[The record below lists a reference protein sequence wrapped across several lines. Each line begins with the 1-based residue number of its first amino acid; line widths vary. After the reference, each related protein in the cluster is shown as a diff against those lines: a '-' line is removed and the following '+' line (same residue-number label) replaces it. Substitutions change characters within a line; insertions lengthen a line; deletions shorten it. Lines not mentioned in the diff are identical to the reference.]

1 MRKIFGHRGL
11 PHSYEENTFKSL
23 NKAQEICDFV
33 ETDVRITKDEEL
45 VLYHDAEI
53 QTQKIEE
60 LSLSDINEL
69 IDIEI
74 SEIHLISRK
83 QIKGNT
89 NFELKISSKDD
100 DLNKVFLKKIINLT
114 NPEDIVS
121 SFDWEIILNNRESF
135 KSKYGILIDKENQL
149 FESKAMSNLDE
160 KLMFMVEK
168 EIFYSRNFDLPLER
182 CVVWTVNDKGEIN
195 SVLNMNVYGVV
206 NDLST
211 ALKEAMKAKDKPK
224 LDAIRQIQTEIAKKK
239 SEKGEEVNDEL
250 VLGVIS
256 SYVKKM
262 AKAVDEYKSL
272 GEKGEEMANKIQF
285 EIDFLTTY
293 LPEQL
298 SEEEVEKIVDDVLAE
313 LGDVDMSQ
321 MGRVIGAV
329 MAKGDGI
336 DGSIVSKI
344 VKGKLN

>member
-11 PHSYEENTFKSL
+11 PHIYEENTFKSL

-33 ETDVRITKDEEL
+33 ETDVRITKDVEL

-60 LSLSDINEL
+60 LSLSEINEL

-74 SEIHLISRK
+74 SEIHLVSRE
-83 QIKGNT
+83 QIKGDT

-100 DLNKVFLKKIINLT
+100 DLNKVFLEKIINLT

-160 KLMFMVEK
+160 NLMFMVEK

-182 CVVWTVNDKGEIN
+182 CVVWTVNDKTEIDN
-195 SVLNMNVYGVV
+195 VLNMNVYGVV
-206 NDLST
+206 TDIG
-211 ALKEAMKAKDKPK
+211 DK
-224 LDAIRQIQTEIAKKK
+224 L
-239 SEKGEEVNDEL
+239 
-250 VLGVIS
+250 
-256 SYVKKM
+256 
-262 AKAVDEYKSL
+262 
-272 GEKGEEMANKIQF
+272 
-285 EIDFLTTY
+285 
-293 LPEQL
+293 
-298 SEEEVEKIVDDVLAE
+298 
-313 LGDVDMSQ
+313 
-321 MGRVIGAV
+321 
-329 MAKGDGI
+329 
-336 DGSIVSKI
+336 
-344 VKGKLN
+344 

>member
-11 PHSYEENTFKSL
+11 PHIYEENTFKSL

-74 SEIHLISRK
+74 SEIHLVSRE
-83 QIKGNT
+83 QIKGDT

-100 DLNKVFLKKIINLT
+100 DLNKIFLEKIINLT

-182 CVVWTVNDKGEIN
+182 CVVWTVNDKGEIDN
-195 SVLNMNVYGVV
+195 VLNMNVYGVV
-206 NDLST
+206 TDIG
-211 ALKEAMKAKDKPK
+211 DK
-224 LDAIRQIQTEIAKKK
+224 L
-239 SEKGEEVNDEL
+239 
-250 VLGVIS
+250 
-256 SYVKKM
+256 
-262 AKAVDEYKSL
+262 
-272 GEKGEEMANKIQF
+272 
-285 EIDFLTTY
+285 
-293 LPEQL
+293 
-298 SEEEVEKIVDDVLAE
+298 
-313 LGDVDMSQ
+313 
-321 MGRVIGAV
+321 
-329 MAKGDGI
+329 
-336 DGSIVSKI
+336 
-344 VKGKLN
+344 

>member
-11 PHSYEENTFKSL
+11 PNVYEENTFKSL

-45 VLYHDAEI
+45 ILYHDAEI

-74 SEIHLISRK
+74 SEIHLISRE
-83 QIKGNT
+83 QIKGDT

-100 DLNKVFLKKIINLT
+100 DLNKVFLEKIINLT

-121 SFDWEIILNNRESF
+121 SFDWEIILNNRKSF

-168 EIFYSRNFDLPLER
+168 EIFYSRNFDLPFER
-182 CVVWTVNDKGEIN
+182 CVVWTVNDKDEIDN
-195 SVLNMNVYGVV
+195 VLNMNVYGVV
-206 NDLST
+206 TDIG
-211 ALKEAMKAKDKPK
+211 DK
-224 LDAIRQIQTEIAKKK
+224 L
-239 SEKGEEVNDEL
+239 
-250 VLGVIS
+250 
-256 SYVKKM
+256 
-262 AKAVDEYKSL
+262 
-272 GEKGEEMANKIQF
+272 
-285 EIDFLTTY
+285 
-293 LPEQL
+293 
-298 SEEEVEKIVDDVLAE
+298 
-313 LGDVDMSQ
+313 
-321 MGRVIGAV
+321 
-329 MAKGDGI
+329 
-336 DGSIVSKI
+336 
-344 VKGKLN
+344 

>member
-1 MRKIFGHRGL
+1 LRKIFGHRGL
-11 PHSYEENTFKSL
+11 PHIYEENTFKSL

-33 ETDVRITKDEEL
+33 ETDVRITKDKEL

-53 QTQKIEE
+53 QTKKIEE

-74 SEIHLISRK
+74 SEIHLVSRK
-83 QIKGNT
+83 QIKGDT

-100 DLNKVFLKKIINLT
+100 DLNKVFLEKIIKLT

-206 NDLST
+206 TDIG
-211 ALKEAMKAKDKPK
+211 DK
-224 LDAIRQIQTEIAKKK
+224 L
-239 SEKGEEVNDEL
+239 
-250 VLGVIS
+250 
-256 SYVKKM
+256 
-262 AKAVDEYKSL
+262 
-272 GEKGEEMANKIQF
+272 
-285 EIDFLTTY
+285 
-293 LPEQL
+293 
-298 SEEEVEKIVDDVLAE
+298 
-313 LGDVDMSQ
+313 
-321 MGRVIGAV
+321 
-329 MAKGDGI
+329 
-336 DGSIVSKI
+336 
-344 VKGKLN
+344 

>member
-11 PHSYEENTFKSL
+11 PHIYEENTFKSL

-74 SEIHLISRK
+74 SEIHLVSRE
-83 QIKGNT
+83 QIKGDT
-89 NFELKISSKDD
+89 NFELKVSSKDD
-100 DLNKVFLKKIINLT
+100 NLNKVFLEKIINLT

-121 SFDWEIILNNRESF
+121 SFDWEIILNNRERF

-206 NDLST
+206 TDIG
-211 ALKEAMKAKDKPK
+211 DK
-224 LDAIRQIQTEIAKKK
+224 L
-239 SEKGEEVNDEL
+239 
-250 VLGVIS
+250 
-256 SYVKKM
+256 
-262 AKAVDEYKSL
+262 
-272 GEKGEEMANKIQF
+272 
-285 EIDFLTTY
+285 
-293 LPEQL
+293 
-298 SEEEVEKIVDDVLAE
+298 
-313 LGDVDMSQ
+313 
-321 MGRVIGAV
+321 
-329 MAKGDGI
+329 
-336 DGSIVSKI
+336 
-344 VKGKLN
+344 

>member
-11 PHSYEENTFKSL
+11 PHIYEENTFKSL

-74 SEIHLISRK
+74 SDIHLVSRE
-83 QIKGNT
+83 QIKGDT

-100 DLNKVFLKKIINLT
+100 DLNKVFLEKIINLT

-206 NDLST
+206 TDIG
-211 ALKEAMKAKDKPK
+211 DK
-224 LDAIRQIQTEIAKKK
+224 L
-239 SEKGEEVNDEL
+239 
-250 VLGVIS
+250 
-256 SYVKKM
+256 
-262 AKAVDEYKSL
+262 
-272 GEKGEEMANKIQF
+272 
-285 EIDFLTTY
+285 
-293 LPEQL
+293 
-298 SEEEVEKIVDDVLAE
+298 
-313 LGDVDMSQ
+313 
-321 MGRVIGAV
+321 
-329 MAKGDGI
+329 
-336 DGSIVSKI
+336 
-344 VKGKLN
+344 

>member
-11 PHSYEENTFKSL
+11 PQSYEENTFKSL

-69 IDIEI
+69 ID
-74 SEIHLISRK
+74 
-83 QIKGNT
+83 T
-89 NFELKISSKDD
+89 
-100 DLNKVFLKKIINLT
+100 
-114 NPEDIVS
+114 
-121 SFDWEIILNNRESF
+121 ESF

-206 NDLST
+206 TDIG
-211 ALKEAMKAKDKPK
+211 DK
-224 LDAIRQIQTEIAKKK
+224 L
-239 SEKGEEVNDEL
+239 
-250 VLGVIS
+250 
-256 SYVKKM
+256 
-262 AKAVDEYKSL
+262 
-272 GEKGEEMANKIQF
+272 
-285 EIDFLTTY
+285 
-293 LPEQL
+293 
-298 SEEEVEKIVDDVLAE
+298 
-313 LGDVDMSQ
+313 
-321 MGRVIGAV
+321 
-329 MAKGDGI
+329 
-336 DGSIVSKI
+336 
-344 VKGKLN
+344 

>member
-11 PHSYEENTFKSL
+11 PHIYEENTFKSL

-33 ETDVRITKDEEL
+33 ETDVRITKDKQL

-60 LSLSDINEL
+60 LSCSDINKL

-74 SEIHLISRK
+74 SEIHLVSRE
-83 QIKGNT
+83 QIKGDT
-89 NFELKISSKDD
+89 NFELKINSKDD

-182 CVVWTVNDKGEIN
+182 CVVWTVNDKDEIS

-206 NDLST
+206 TDIG
-211 ALKEAMKAKDKPK
+211 DK
-224 LDAIRQIQTEIAKKK
+224 L
-239 SEKGEEVNDEL
+239 
-250 VLGVIS
+250 
-256 SYVKKM
+256 
-262 AKAVDEYKSL
+262 
-272 GEKGEEMANKIQF
+272 
-285 EIDFLTTY
+285 
-293 LPEQL
+293 
-298 SEEEVEKIVDDVLAE
+298 
-313 LGDVDMSQ
+313 
-321 MGRVIGAV
+321 
-329 MAKGDGI
+329 
-336 DGSIVSKI
+336 
-344 VKGKLN
+344 

>member
-11 PHSYEENTFKSL
+11 PHIYEENTFKSL
-23 NKAQEICDFV
+23 NKALEICDFV

-45 VLYHDAEI
+45 VLYHDATI
-53 QTQKIEE
+53 QTKQIEE
-60 LSLSDINEL
+60 CTLSDIDEL
-69 IDIEI
+69 SDIEI

-182 CVVWTVNDKGEIN
+182 CVVWTVNDKDEIS

-206 NDLST
+206 TDIG
-211 ALKEAMKAKDKPK
+211 DK
-224 LDAIRQIQTEIAKKK
+224 L
-239 SEKGEEVNDEL
+239 
-250 VLGVIS
+250 
-256 SYVKKM
+256 
-262 AKAVDEYKSL
+262 
-272 GEKGEEMANKIQF
+272 
-285 EIDFLTTY
+285 
-293 LPEQL
+293 
-298 SEEEVEKIVDDVLAE
+298 
-313 LGDVDMSQ
+313 
-321 MGRVIGAV
+321 
-329 MAKGDGI
+329 
-336 DGSIVSKI
+336 
-344 VKGKLN
+344 

>member
-11 PHSYEENTFKSL
+11 PHIYEENTFKSL

-53 QTQKIEE
+53 QTQKIEQ
-60 LSLSDINEL
+60 LSLSEINEL

-74 SEIHLISRK
+74 SEIHLVSRE
-83 QIKGNT
+83 QIKGDT

-100 DLNKVFLKKIINLT
+100 DLNKVFLEKIINLT

-206 NDLST
+206 TDIG
-211 ALKEAMKAKDKPK
+211 DK
-224 LDAIRQIQTEIAKKK
+224 L
-239 SEKGEEVNDEL
+239 
-250 VLGVIS
+250 
-256 SYVKKM
+256 
-262 AKAVDEYKSL
+262 
-272 GEKGEEMANKIQF
+272 
-285 EIDFLTTY
+285 
-293 LPEQL
+293 
-298 SEEEVEKIVDDVLAE
+298 
-313 LGDVDMSQ
+313 
-321 MGRVIGAV
+321 
-329 MAKGDGI
+329 
-336 DGSIVSKI
+336 
-344 VKGKLN
+344 

>member
-74 SEIHLISRK
+74 SEIHLVSRE
-83 QIKGNT
+83 QIKGDT

-100 DLNKVFLKKIINLT
+100 DLNKVFLEKIINLT

-135 KSKYGILIDKENQL
+135 KSKYGILIDKEKQL

-168 EIFYSRNFDLPLER
+168 EIFYSRNFDLPFER
-182 CVVWTVNDKGEIN
+182 CVVWTVNDKDEIDN
-195 SVLNMNVYGVV
+195 VLNMNVYGVV
-206 NDLST
+206 TDIG
-211 ALKEAMKAKDKPK
+211 DK
-224 LDAIRQIQTEIAKKK
+224 L
-239 SEKGEEVNDEL
+239 
-250 VLGVIS
+250 
-256 SYVKKM
+256 
-262 AKAVDEYKSL
+262 
-272 GEKGEEMANKIQF
+272 
-285 EIDFLTTY
+285 
-293 LPEQL
+293 
-298 SEEEVEKIVDDVLAE
+298 
-313 LGDVDMSQ
+313 
-321 MGRVIGAV
+321 
-329 MAKGDGI
+329 
-336 DGSIVSKI
+336 
-344 VKGKLN
+344 

>member
-11 PHSYEENTFKSL
+11 PQIFEENTFKSL

-33 ETDVRITKDEEL
+33 ETDVRITKDQEL

-74 SEIHLISRK
+74 SDIHLVSRE
-83 QIKGNT
+83 QIKGDT

-100 DLNKVFLKKIINLT
+100 DLNKVFLEKIISLT

-121 SFDWEIILNNRESF
+121 SFDWETILNNRESF

-168 EIFYSRNFDLPLER
+168 EIFYSRNFDLPFER
-182 CVVWTVNDKGEIN
+182 CVVWTVNDKDEIDN
-195 SVLNMNVYGVV
+195 VLNMNVYGVV
-206 NDLST
+206 TDIG
-211 ALKEAMKAKDKPK
+211 DK
-224 LDAIRQIQTEIAKKK
+224 L
-239 SEKGEEVNDEL
+239 
-250 VLGVIS
+250 
-256 SYVKKM
+256 
-262 AKAVDEYKSL
+262 
-272 GEKGEEMANKIQF
+272 
-285 EIDFLTTY
+285 
-293 LPEQL
+293 
-298 SEEEVEKIVDDVLAE
+298 
-313 LGDVDMSQ
+313 
-321 MGRVIGAV
+321 
-329 MAKGDGI
+329 
-336 DGSIVSKI
+336 
-344 VKGKLN
+344 

>member
-11 PHSYEENTFKSL
+11 PHIYEENTFKSL

-33 ETDVRITKDEEL
+33 ETDVRITKDKEL

-74 SEIHLISRK
+74 SEIHLVSRE
-83 QIKGNT
+83 QIKGDT

-100 DLNKVFLKKIINLT
+100 DLNKVFLEKIINLT

-149 FESKAMSNLDE
+149 FESKAMSNLDD

-206 NDLST
+206 TDIG
-211 ALKEAMKAKDKPK
+211 DK
-224 LDAIRQIQTEIAKKK
+224 L
-239 SEKGEEVNDEL
+239 
-250 VLGVIS
+250 
-256 SYVKKM
+256 
-262 AKAVDEYKSL
+262 
-272 GEKGEEMANKIQF
+272 
-285 EIDFLTTY
+285 
-293 LPEQL
+293 
-298 SEEEVEKIVDDVLAE
+298 
-313 LGDVDMSQ
+313 
-321 MGRVIGAV
+321 
-329 MAKGDGI
+329 
-336 DGSIVSKI
+336 
-344 VKGKLN
+344 

>member
-11 PHSYEENTFKSL
+11 PHIYEENTFKSL

-33 ETDVRITKDEEL
+33 ETDVRITKDKKL

-74 SEIHLISRK
+74 SEIHLVSRE

-100 DLNKVFLKKIINLT
+100 DLNKVFLEKIINLT

-182 CVVWTVNDKGEIN
+182 CVVWTVNDKDEIS

-206 NDLST
+206 TDIG
-211 ALKEAMKAKDKPK
+211 DK
-224 LDAIRQIQTEIAKKK
+224 L
-239 SEKGEEVNDEL
+239 
-250 VLGVIS
+250 
-256 SYVKKM
+256 
-262 AKAVDEYKSL
+262 
-272 GEKGEEMANKIQF
+272 
-285 EIDFLTTY
+285 
-293 LPEQL
+293 
-298 SEEEVEKIVDDVLAE
+298 
-313 LGDVDMSQ
+313 
-321 MGRVIGAV
+321 
-329 MAKGDGI
+329 
-336 DGSIVSKI
+336 
-344 VKGKLN
+344 

>member
-11 PHSYEENTFKSL
+11 PHIYEENTFNSL

-33 ETDVRITKDEEL
+33 ETDVRITKDKEL

-60 LSLSDINEL
+60 LSLSDIEDL

-74 SEIHLISRK
+74 SEIHLVSRE
-83 QIKGNT
+83 QIKGDT
-89 NFELKISSKDD
+89 NFELKINSKVDG
-100 DLNKVFLKKIINLT
+100 LNKVFLEKIINLT

-182 CVVWTVNDKGEIN
+182 CVVWTVNDKGEIDN
-195 SVLNMNVYGVV
+195 VLNMNVYGVV
-206 NDLST
+206 TDIG
-211 ALKEAMKAKDKPK
+211 DK
-224 LDAIRQIQTEIAKKK
+224 L
-239 SEKGEEVNDEL
+239 
-250 VLGVIS
+250 
-256 SYVKKM
+256 
-262 AKAVDEYKSL
+262 
-272 GEKGEEMANKIQF
+272 
-285 EIDFLTTY
+285 
-293 LPEQL
+293 
-298 SEEEVEKIVDDVLAE
+298 
-313 LGDVDMSQ
+313 
-321 MGRVIGAV
+321 
-329 MAKGDGI
+329 
-336 DGSIVSKI
+336 
-344 VKGKLN
+344 

>member
-11 PHSYEENTFKSL
+11 PHIYEENTFKSL

-74 SEIHLISRK
+74 SEIHLVSRE
-83 QIKGNT
+83 QIKGDT

-100 DLNKVFLKKIINLT
+100 DLNKVFLEKIINLT

-182 CVVWTVNDKGEIN
+182 CVVWTVNDKTEIDN
-195 SVLNMNVYGVV
+195 VLNMNVYGVV
-206 NDLST
+206 TDIG
-211 ALKEAMKAKDKPK
+211 DK
-224 LDAIRQIQTEIAKKK
+224 L
-239 SEKGEEVNDEL
+239 
-250 VLGVIS
+250 
-256 SYVKKM
+256 
-262 AKAVDEYKSL
+262 
-272 GEKGEEMANKIQF
+272 
-285 EIDFLTTY
+285 
-293 LPEQL
+293 
-298 SEEEVEKIVDDVLAE
+298 
-313 LGDVDMSQ
+313 
-321 MGRVIGAV
+321 
-329 MAKGDGI
+329 
-336 DGSIVSKI
+336 
-344 VKGKLN
+344 

>member
-11 PHSYEENTFKSL
+11 PHIYEENTFKSL

-33 ETDVRITKDEEL
+33 ETDVRITKDEQL
-45 VLYHDAEI
+45 VMYHDGEI

-60 LSLSDINEL
+60 LTLSDIYEL

-74 SEIHLISRK
+74 SEIHLVSRE
-83 QIKGNT
+83 QIKGDT

-100 DLNKVFLKKIINLT
+100 DLNKVFLEKIINLT

-206 NDLST
+206 TDIG
-211 ALKEAMKAKDKPK
+211 DK
-224 LDAIRQIQTEIAKKK
+224 L
-239 SEKGEEVNDEL
+239 
-250 VLGVIS
+250 
-256 SYVKKM
+256 
-262 AKAVDEYKSL
+262 
-272 GEKGEEMANKIQF
+272 
-285 EIDFLTTY
+285 
-293 LPEQL
+293 
-298 SEEEVEKIVDDVLAE
+298 
-313 LGDVDMSQ
+313 
-321 MGRVIGAV
+321 
-329 MAKGDGI
+329 
-336 DGSIVSKI
+336 
-344 VKGKLN
+344 

>member
-11 PHSYEENTFKSL
+11 PNVYKENTFKSL
-23 NKAQEICDFV
+23 NKAQEIFDFV
-33 ETDVRITKDEEL
+33 ETDVRITKDEKL

-74 SEIHLISRK
+74 SEIHLVSRE
-83 QIKGNT
+83 QIKGDT

-100 DLNKVFLKKIINLT
+100 DLNKVFLEKIINLT

-206 NDLST
+206 TDIG
-211 ALKEAMKAKDKPK
+211 DK
-224 LDAIRQIQTEIAKKK
+224 L
-239 SEKGEEVNDEL
+239 
-250 VLGVIS
+250 
-256 SYVKKM
+256 
-262 AKAVDEYKSL
+262 
-272 GEKGEEMANKIQF
+272 
-285 EIDFLTTY
+285 
-293 LPEQL
+293 
-298 SEEEVEKIVDDVLAE
+298 
-313 LGDVDMSQ
+313 
-321 MGRVIGAV
+321 
-329 MAKGDGI
+329 
-336 DGSIVSKI
+336 
-344 VKGKLN
+344 

>member
-11 PHSYEENTFKSL
+11 PHIYEENTFKSL
-23 NKAQEICDFV
+23 NKAQKICDFV

-74 SEIHLISRK
+74 SEIHLVSRE
-83 QIKGNT
+83 QIKGDT

-206 NDLST
+206 TDIG
-211 ALKEAMKAKDKPK
+211 DK
-224 LDAIRQIQTEIAKKK
+224 L
-239 SEKGEEVNDEL
+239 
-250 VLGVIS
+250 
-256 SYVKKM
+256 
-262 AKAVDEYKSL
+262 
-272 GEKGEEMANKIQF
+272 
-285 EIDFLTTY
+285 
-293 LPEQL
+293 
-298 SEEEVEKIVDDVLAE
+298 
-313 LGDVDMSQ
+313 
-321 MGRVIGAV
+321 
-329 MAKGDGI
+329 
-336 DGSIVSKI
+336 
-344 VKGKLN
+344 

>member
-11 PHSYEENTFKSL
+11 PHIYEENTFKSL

-45 VLYHDAEI
+45 VLYHNAEI

-69 IDIEI
+69 IDIGI
-74 SEIHLISRK
+74 SEIHLVSRE
-83 QIKGNT
+83 QIKGDT

-206 NDLST
+206 TDIG
-211 ALKEAMKAKDKPK
+211 DK
-224 LDAIRQIQTEIAKKK
+224 L
-239 SEKGEEVNDEL
+239 
-250 VLGVIS
+250 
-256 SYVKKM
+256 
-262 AKAVDEYKSL
+262 
-272 GEKGEEMANKIQF
+272 
-285 EIDFLTTY
+285 
-293 LPEQL
+293 
-298 SEEEVEKIVDDVLAE
+298 
-313 LGDVDMSQ
+313 
-321 MGRVIGAV
+321 
-329 MAKGDGI
+329 
-336 DGSIVSKI
+336 
-344 VKGKLN
+344 

>member
-33 ETDVRITKDEEL
+33 ETDVRITKDEQL
-45 VLYHDAEI
+45 VMYHDGEI

-60 LSLSDINEL
+60 LTLSDINEL

-74 SEIHLISRK
+74 SEIHLVSRE
-83 QIKGNT
+83 QIKGDT

-182 CVVWTVNDKGEIN
+182 CVVCTVNDKGEIN

-206 NDLST
+206 TDIG
-211 ALKEAMKAKDKPK
+211 DK
-224 LDAIRQIQTEIAKKK
+224 L
-239 SEKGEEVNDEL
+239 
-250 VLGVIS
+250 
-256 SYVKKM
+256 
-262 AKAVDEYKSL
+262 
-272 GEKGEEMANKIQF
+272 
-285 EIDFLTTY
+285 
-293 LPEQL
+293 
-298 SEEEVEKIVDDVLAE
+298 
-313 LGDVDMSQ
+313 
-321 MGRVIGAV
+321 
-329 MAKGDGI
+329 
-336 DGSIVSKI
+336 
-344 VKGKLN
+344 

>member
-11 PHSYEENTFKSL
+11 PHIYEENTFKSL

-33 ETDVRITKDEEL
+33 ETDVRITKDEKL

-74 SEIHLISRK
+74 SEIHLVSRE
-83 QIKGNT
+83 QIKGDT

-100 DLNKVFLKKIINLT
+100 DLNKVFLEKIINLT

-206 NDLST
+206 TDIG
-211 ALKEAMKAKDKPK
+211 DK
-224 LDAIRQIQTEIAKKK
+224 L
-239 SEKGEEVNDEL
+239 
-250 VLGVIS
+250 
-256 SYVKKM
+256 
-262 AKAVDEYKSL
+262 
-272 GEKGEEMANKIQF
+272 
-285 EIDFLTTY
+285 
-293 LPEQL
+293 
-298 SEEEVEKIVDDVLAE
+298 
-313 LGDVDMSQ
+313 
-321 MGRVIGAV
+321 
-329 MAKGDGI
+329 
-336 DGSIVSKI
+336 
-344 VKGKLN
+344 